1 MEVQDAKPHL
11 MPYQMLMQSLAASG
25 QVETGFEL
33 LRQVETS
40 GLLSHSHE
48 DCYPLLRTLLQL
60 CRLVG
65 DFYGASQ
72 LQAAVDRLGLR
83 PCA

>member
-1 MEVQDAKPHL
+1 MQVQDAKPQV

-25 QVETGFEL
+25 QAETGFEL

-40 GLLSHSHE
+40 GLLSYSHE
-48 DCYPLLRTLLQL
+48 DCYPLLRTLLQA

-65 DFYGASQ
+65 DFYGAS
-72 LQAAVDRLGLR
+72 
-83 PCA
+83 

>member
-1 MEVQDAKPHL
+1 MEVQDAKPQV

-33 LRQVETS
+33 LQQVETI

-48 DCYPLLRTLLQL
+48 DCYPLHRTLLQA
-60 CRLVG
+60 CCLVG
-65 DFYGASQ
+65 DFYSAS
-72 LQAAVDRLGLR
+72 
-83 PCA
+83 